1 MLTIGAF
8 SKICQVSV
16 KTLHHY
22 DRIGLLTPKK
32 VDAVT
37 GYRYYDQAQL
47 ERMLLIG
54 RLKHYGMSLEEIRLF
69 LDCGDD
75 RVRLMTLR
83 RQAHILEQQQHA
95 LSLIGQE
102 LAAHVENFERTG
114 DIMDYQKHYNVTLVT
129 APSIAVCAS
138 RQTMGVAEF
147 GTYYSNIFERIAKA
161 HLTPTGLT
169 GAMYFDEVFNHEASD
184 IELFVGIQ
192 ETEQADKVIGGQRCA
207 MTVHKG
213 AYSTLSDAYAALVV
227 WIENNGYAWNGA
239 PFELYRKTQ
248 FDTLQPEEW
257 ETEIYFPVREQ

>member
-1 MLTIGAF
+1 MLSIGAF

-22 DRIGLLTPKK
+22 DKIGLLVPKK
-32 VDAVT
+32 VDAAT
-37 GYRYYDQAQL
+37 GYRYYDQEQL

-54 RLKHYGMSLEEIRLF
+54 RLKRYGMSLEEIRLF

-75 RVRLMTLR
+75 RVRLATLR
-83 RQAHILEQQQHA
+83 KQVEALAKQQQT
-95 LSLIGQE
+95 LTLVGSE
-102 LAAHVENFERTG
+102 LAAHLQNFERTG
-114 DIMDYQKHYNVTLVT
+114 DMMDYQKHYAVTLAT
-129 APSIAVCAS
+129 APEIPVCAS
-138 RQTMGVAEF
+138 RQVMGVAEF
-147 GTYYSNIFERIAKA
+147 GNYYSGIFERIAKA

-192 ETEQADKVIGGQRCA
+192 ETEQADKVLGGQRCA

-213 AYSTLSDAYAALVV
+213 AYSTLSDAYAALVI
-227 WIENNGYAWNGA
+227 WIKDNGYAWNGA

-248 FDTLQPEEW
+248 FDTLQPEKW
-257 ETEIYFPVREQ
+257 ETEIYFPIREQ